1 MRVTILGCGAAQGV
15 PVWGLEWGKGW
26 GACDPQN
33 PKNRRTRASIYI
45 ENKEVSLL
53 VDTSPDLKDQ
63 GFINKIAHID
73 AVLFT
78 HAHADHCHGI
88 NDLQFLART
97 WDRLIP
103 VYGSQKTINA
113 LKNRFNYAFQTPD
126 SAAPH
131 HGSFLA
137 PHIITEAFQV
147 KNVTV
152 IPFEQDHGFEIS
164 LGFRVQNFAYST
176 DVVQLND
183 QAFEA
188 LKGIDTWVVDCLRYE
203 PNLTHAH
210 LSLALSWIERVQPR
224 RAILTH
230 LNFEMDYEELSKKLP
245 AHVEV
250 AYDGMVF
257 EI

>member
-1 MRVTILGCGAAQGV
+1 MRVTILGCGAAQGM

-26 GACDPQN
+26 GACDPLN
-33 PKNRRTRASIYI
+33 SKNRRTRASIFI
-45 ENKEVSLL
+45 ESDGTSLL

-63 GFINKIAHID
+63 GFNNNITNID

-88 NDLQFLART
+88 NDLQFLARA
-97 WDRLIP
+97 WERLIP
-103 VYGSQKTINA
+103 VYASHKTIEV
-113 LKNRFNYAFQTPD
+113 LKDRFNYAFQTPQ

-131 HGSFLA
+131 HGAFLI
-137 PHIITEAFQV
+137 PHQITESFKV

-164 LGFRVQNFAYST
+164 LGFRVKDFAYST

-183 QAFEA
+183 KAFEV
-188 LKGIDTWVVDCLRYE
+188 LKDVDTWVVDCLRYE
-203 PNLTHAH
+203 SNLTHAH
-210 LSLALSWIERVQPR
+210 LPLVLEWIERVGPR

-245 AHVEV
+245 SHVEV
-250 AYDGMVF
+250 AYDGMVL